1 MDYQTLQPLAETVI
15 PTGQRAPDPHLSFDN
30 RPRYIGQV
38 EEDSGINKSE
48 PAEASPALATE
59 QSELQQPEVGTEHG
73 VLPPKLVDPE
83 ETPLRTYAYSPY
95 STTSLPNEKQ
105 TNTFK
110 MADKLRTIQ
119 NLEAMQARYVGTGH
133 ADTTKYDWV
142 SNIVRDSYASYV
154 GHPPLLSYMAVGMGE
169 PKEKVRA
176 AMIEKMVRGAG
187 NPPEVGYS
195 FCFLRIGLGLHWLM
209 GWFRHRNKQTGRGEY
224 FESSCHA

>member
-1 MDYQTLQPLAETVI
+1 
-15 PTGQRAPDPHLSFDN
+15 
-30 RPRYIGQV
+30 
-38 EEDSGINKSE
+38 
-48 PAEASPALATE
+48 
-59 QSELQQPEVGTEHG
+59 
-73 VLPPKLVDPE
+73 
-83 ETPLRTYAYSPY
+83 
-95 STTSLPNEKQ
+95 
-105 TNTFK
+105 

-187 NPPEVGYS
+187 NPPEVGYPFSLS
-195 FCFLRIGLGLHWLM
+195 FFVDRPGIAVTDWSGLDAGISKREW
-209 GWFRHRNKQTGRGEY
+209 GRGIW
-224 FESSCHA
+224 S